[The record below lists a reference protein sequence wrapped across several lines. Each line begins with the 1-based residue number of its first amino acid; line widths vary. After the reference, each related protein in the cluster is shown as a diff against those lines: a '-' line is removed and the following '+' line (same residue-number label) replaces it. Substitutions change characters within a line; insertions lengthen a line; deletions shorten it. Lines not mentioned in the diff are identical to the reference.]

1 MAYVITC
8 DCGYQARGETED
20 ELVADAEQ
28 HMQDKHPEM
37 ADEMAREQILALAQE
52 E

>member
-1 MAYVITC
+1 VINC
-8 DCGYQARGETED
+8 ERGYQARGETED

-28 HMQDKHPEM
+28 DIQDKHPEL
-37 ADEMAREQILALAQE
+37 AGEMGREQILALAQE